1 MIIWFEGNKNI
12 VNITSVQNWFK
23 SFGGNCLT
31 SFIPWYDINLLLV
44 LPYFGVVS
52 LQIRTKLQQVFKRV
66 LNCCKL
72 EIAYKCQTKLSNSF
86 QFKDP
91 ILKDLISG
99 VVINFSA
106 VSEIN
111 ESCYGE
117 SIRHLDIKSGEHIG
131 MSPLIGKKVKPIK
144 NNAVRDHLLY
154 CNYLPSF
161 DNSSNLAHGNKKF
174 LFEIKESLL
183 IKRDKT
189 SLNRNISSA
198 LFYLFYKV
206 Y

>member
-72 EIAYKCQTKLSNSF
+72 EIAFKCQTKLSNSF

-111 ESCYGE
+111 ESCYG
-117 SIRHLDIKSGEHIG
+117 
-131 MSPLIGKKVKPIK
+131 
-144 NNAVRDHLLY
+144 NNILY